1 MMKNANQQHNLMKMD
16 PGNVI
21 FRLKILKNTILKKIE
36 KYSLFAQNVITLQ

>member
-1 MMKNANQQHNLMKMD
+1 MKNANQQHNLMKMG

-21 FRLKILKNTILKKIE
+21 FHLKTLKNIILKKIE